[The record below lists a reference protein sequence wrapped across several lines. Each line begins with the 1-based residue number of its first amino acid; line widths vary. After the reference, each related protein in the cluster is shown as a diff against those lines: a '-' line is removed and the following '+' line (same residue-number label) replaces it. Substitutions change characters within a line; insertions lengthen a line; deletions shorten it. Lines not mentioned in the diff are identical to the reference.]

1 MANFKHK
8 VFLLIAKWIPVAVA
22 AGILINNTLVMLDVK
37 DVILDLF
44 DITVGSSLA
53 FVIMMYACS
62 YVFNFCHWHKIVITY
77 DLFVLLYILLIRY
90 TNIGECSDGLLLTIH
105 YILAGIFIALI
116 WYVMKNLNKLMEHYK
131 QTVRIDANN
140 AWDIICHFKE
150 AVCEN
155 TNVSEESLFEIMK
168 DFYEKLIGKHF
179 TEPYALYQVSQMYH
193 INNKGIKIDAP
204 LFSIEATKKI
214 YDRRIRPLNKDVTM
228 WDVYVALNAQY
239 HDNINLYEKWFPNAT
254 NNEIEDKIVEATTSN
269 WFEDEDASSDKVWEY
284 FRVI

>member
-1 MANFKHK
+1 MK
-8 VFLLIAKWIPVAVA
+8 
-22 AGILINNTLVMLDVK
+22 
-37 DVILDLF
+37 
-44 DITVGSSLA
+44 
-53 FVIMMYACS
+53 Y
-62 YVFNFCHWHKIVITY
+62 
-77 DLFVLLYILLIRY
+77 LY
-90 TNIGECSDGLLLTIH
+90 
-105 YILAGIFIALI
+105 
-116 WYVMKNLNKLMEHYK
+116 KLMEHYK

-150 AVCEN
+150 AICEN

-168 DFYEKLIGKHF
+168 DFHEKLIGKHF

-193 INNKGIKIDAP
+193 TNNKGIKIDAP

-214 YDRRIRPLNKDVTM
+214 YDRRIRPLNKDVTI

-254 NNEIEDKIVEATTSN
+254 NNEIEDKIVEATISN

>member
-1 MANFKHK
+1 MTNFKHK

-22 AGILINNTLVMLDVK
+22 AGILINNTLAMLDVK

-44 DITVGSSLA
+44 DITIGSSLA

-62 YVFNFCHWHKIVITY
+62 YVFNFCYWHKIVITY

-116 WYVMKNLNKLMEHYK
+116 WYVK
-131 QTVRIDANN
+131 
-140 AWDIICHFKE
+140 
-150 AVCEN
+150 
-155 TNVSEESLFEIMK
+155 
-168 DFYEKLIGKHF
+168 
-179 TEPYALYQVSQMYH
+179 
-193 INNKGIKIDAP
+193 
-204 LFSIEATKKI
+204 KKI

-254 NNEIEDKIVEATTSN
+254 NNEIEDKIVEATISN